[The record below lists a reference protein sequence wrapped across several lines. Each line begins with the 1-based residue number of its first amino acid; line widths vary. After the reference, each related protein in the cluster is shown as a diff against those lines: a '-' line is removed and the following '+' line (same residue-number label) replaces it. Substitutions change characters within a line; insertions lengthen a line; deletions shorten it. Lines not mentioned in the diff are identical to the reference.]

1 MKRRLSS
8 FTSLML
14 LAFLIVTTVACGG
27 EAAISMPSP
36 DSAKAPA
43 ASTSREEVDRLAPP
57 KMAADAEPTA
67 AFAETSSPH
76 SEPAARS
83 AAPAGAAPVE
93 ARSAPELH
101 SGSVDAPKSA
111 AGGPPAT
118 GRDEALNFGTE
129 ALAARYQSDLTA
141 GQVDDN
147 AKFDDYLT
155 FLSNYQGEPVL
166 PIPVAQRLFVRVVD
180 GDQHPVAGAR
190 VQLFDGER
198 PVFDG
203 STVSDGRALFLPEAA
218 NAAQAQQFR
227 AVISRGRHQVEAT
240 LKAGVLDQTVTLDNL
255 KDHTGAVG
263 LDIAFLLDA
272 TGSMGDEIDKIK
284 ATVDSVAARIE
295 QLPGSSQPRFGLVA
309 YQDRGD
315 SFVTKSWDFASVQE
329 FSQNLS
335 SLSAL
340 GGGDYPEAVNAG
352 LRDTINLQ
360 GWADNSTGRRLRMI
374 VLVGDAPP
382 HLDYPNDP
390 AYTDLLRQA
399 VAKGI
404 KIFPIGASGLTGQGE
419 YIFRQFAQVTQGQ
432 FVFLTYANGVSGA
445 PGTATNH
452 SVSDFTVQNLD
463 TLVVNLVA
471 GEVANQTGERAQTYK
486 PVPASIVVP
495 ATTMPASKSMFASI
509 ADAIHEFTDITVSW
523 STAFWLLVLGVGLAW
538 AGRSPQRARLAS
550 LLPRRQLAPGPQ
562 DDLLVPEGTLDSAS
576 AYMAPRS
583 AGNVRLYVNA
593 RSKGAGEQHTIPL
606 RSLPPDVAARM
617 R

>member
-1 MKRRLSS
+1 MIRRLSS
-8 FTSLML
+8 FTSLIL
-14 LAFLIVTTVACGG
+14 LALLVITTVACGG
-27 EAAISMPSP
+27 AAYNSRPSSGP
-36 DSAKAPA
+36 AKAPTA
-43 ASTSREEVDRLAPP
+43 ATGGEEVDRLAPP
-57 KMAADAEPTA
+57 NMVGEAQPTPAALAEAVP
-67 AFAETSSPH
+67 PDR
-76 SEPAARS
+76 EPAALYLDPS
-83 AAPAGAAPVE
+83 AADMP
-93 ARSAPELH
+93 
-101 SGSVDAPKSA
+101 APKRDGMVDGSSPTS
-111 AGGPPAT
+111 GGAPAT
-118 GRDEALNFGTE
+118 EGGEALNFGTE
-129 ALAARYQSDLTA
+129 APAARYQSSLTA

-155 FLSNYQGEPVL
+155 FLGNYQGAPVL

-190 VQLFDGER
+190 VRLFDGDR
-198 PVFDG
+198 AVFDG

-218 NAAQAQQFR
+218 NATQAQQFR
-227 AVISRGRHQVEAT
+227 AVISRGQHQVEAT
-240 LKAGVLDQTVTLDNL
+240 LMPGVLDQTVTLANL
-255 KDHTGAVG
+255 KDNTGPVG

-315 SFVTKSWDFASVQE
+315 SFVTRSWDFAGVQE
-329 FSQNLS
+329 FSRNLS
-335 SLSAL
+335 GVSAL

-352 LRDTINLQ
+352 LRDAINLQ

-382 HLDYPNDP
+382 HLDYPDDP
-390 AYTDLLRQA
+390 AYTDLLSQA

-404 KIFPIGASGLTGQGE
+404 KIFPIGASGLTDQGE

-471 GEVANQTGERAQTYK
+471 GEVANQTGERAQTYN
-486 PVPASIVVP
+486 PLPASIVVP
-495 ATTMPASKSMFASI
+495 ATTAPPSKSLFASI
-509 ADAIHEFTDITVSW
+509 GDAIREFTDITVSW

-550 LLPRRQLAPGPQ
+550 LLPRRQLAPGQ
-562 DDLLVPEGTLDSAS
+562 QEDILIPEGTLDSAS
-576 AYMAPRS
+576 AYVAPRS
-583 AGNVRLYVNA
+583 AGNVRLYVKA
-593 RSKGAGEQHTIPL
+593 RSKGTGEQRTIPL

>member
-14 LAFLIVTTVACGG
+14 LALLVVTTVACGG
-27 EAAISMPSP
+27 EASISGPNL
-36 DSAKAPA
+36 DAAKAPT
-43 ASTSREEVDRLAPP
+43 ASMSGEEVDRFAPP
-57 KMAADAEPTA
+57 KMAAEAKPTA
-67 AFAETSSPH
+67 ARADTSSPH

-93 ARSAPELH
+93 ARPAPELN
-101 SGSVDAPKSA
+101 SGSVNIPEST

-118 GRDEALNFGTE
+118 DGGEALNFGTE
-129 ALAARYQSDLTA
+129 APSARYQSSLTA

-155 FLSNYQGEPVL
+155 FLSNYQGAPVL
-166 PIPVAQRLFVRVVD
+166 RIPVAQRLFVRVVD
-180 GDQHPVAGAR
+180 GEQHPVAGAR

-198 PVFDG
+198 AVFDG
-203 STVSDGRALFLPEAA
+203 NTVSDGRALFLPEAA
-218 NAAQAQQFR
+218 NATQAQQFR
-227 AVISRGRHQVEAT
+227 AVISRGQHQVEAT
-240 LKAGVLDQTVTLDNL
+240 LKAGVLDQTVTLTGIKDN
-255 KDHTGAVG
+255 TGAVG

-309 YQDRGD
+309 YQDAGD
-315 SFVTKSWDFASVQE
+315 SYVTKSWDFTNVRE
-329 FSQNLS
+329 FSRNLS
-335 SLSAL
+335 EVWAL

-352 LRDTINLQ
+352 LRDAINLQ

-399 VAKGI
+399 VANGI
-404 KIFPIGASGLTGQGE
+404 KIFPIGASGLDDQGE

-432 FVFLTYANGVSGA
+432 FVFLTYANGESGA
-445 PGTATNH
+445 PGAATNH

-471 GEVANQTGERAQTYK
+471 GEVANQTGERAQTYNS
-486 PVPASIVVP
+486 VPASIVVP
-495 ATTMPASKSMFASI
+495 ASIAPASKGLFASI
-509 ADAIHEFTDITVSW
+509 ASAIREFTDITVSW
-523 STAFWLLVLGVGLAW
+523 STAFWLLILGVGLAW

-550 LLPRRQLAPGPQ
+550 LLPRRQLAPGSQ
-562 DDLLVPEGTLDSAS
+562 DDILIPEGTLDTAS
-576 AYMAPRS
+576 AYVAPRN
-583 AGNVRLYVNA
+583 AGNVRLYVKA
-593 RSKGAGEQHTIPL
+593 RSKGMGEQHTIPL

>member
-14 LAFLIVTTVACGG
+14 LALLLFTTVACGG
-27 EAAISMPSP
+27 EAS
-36 DSAKAPA
+36 DSESFSGLMEAPA
-43 ASTSREEVDRLAPP
+43 ASTRGEEAGRDASHSGA
-57 KMAADAEPTA
+57 MAKPTA
-67 AFAETSSPH
+67 AALAETSSPD
-76 SEPAARS
+76 SEWLSLYADPA
-83 AAPAGAAPVE
+83 AAPAE
-93 ARSAPELH
+93 AKRAPEMDGIVN
-101 SGSVDAPKSA
+101 GSSPAV
-111 AGGPPAT
+111 GGPPAT
-118 GRDEALNFGTE
+118 GGGEGLNFGTE
-129 ALAARYQSDLTA
+129 APPARYQSSLTA

-147 AKFDDYLT
+147 AKFDDYQT
-155 FLSNYQGEPVL
+155 FLSAYQGAPVL
-166 PIPVAQRLFVRVVD
+166 RIPVAQRLFVRVVD

-198 PVFDG
+198 AVFDG
-203 STVSDGRALFLPEAA
+203 STVSDGRVLFLPEAA
-218 NAAQAQQFR
+218 NATQAQQFR
-227 AVISRGRHQVEAT
+227 AVISRGQEQVEAT
-240 LKAGVLDQTVTLDNL
+240 LKAGVLDQTVALASIQDN
-255 KDHTGAVG
+255 TGAVG

-309 YQDRGD
+309 YQDEGD
-315 SFVTKSWDFASVQE
+315 SYVTKSWDFASVRE

-335 SLSAL
+335 GVSAL

-352 LRDTINLQ
+352 LRDAINLQ

-404 KIFPIGASGLTGQGE
+404 KIFPIGASGLTDQGE

-471 GEVANQTGERAQTYK
+471 GEVANQTGERTQTYNSA
-486 PVPASIVVP
+486 PASVVAP
-495 ATTMPASKSMFASI
+495 STTAPASKDLFASI
-509 ADAIHEFTDITVSW
+509 ADAIHNFTDITVSW

-550 LLPRRQLAPGPQ
+550 LLSHRQIAPGPQ
-562 DDLLVPEGTLDSAS
+562 DDILIPEGTLDSAS
-576 AYMAPRS
+576 AYVAPRS
-583 AGNVRLYVNA
+583 AANVKLYVKA
-593 RSKGAGEQHTIPL
+593 RSKGAGEQRTIPL